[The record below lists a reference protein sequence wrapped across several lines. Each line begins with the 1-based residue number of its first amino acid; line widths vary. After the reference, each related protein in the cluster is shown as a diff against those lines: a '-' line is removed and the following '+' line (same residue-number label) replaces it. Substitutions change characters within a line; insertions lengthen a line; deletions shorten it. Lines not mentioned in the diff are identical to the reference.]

1 MKFKIQNS
9 PIKIILI
16 LVAALAVTLL
26 CSCSSS
32 RQSVTGSMISAD
44 TAYTQSQDTA
54 SMQLSCRD
62 RAVNAGSLELSD
74 IRIEFFPPFTPDPSP
89 FHFHPSP
96 FTLKPYPFNIAA
108 TSPCDTSRPR
118 AQPPENIK
126 HKTENGKRSTG
137 NIKSITIGNLK
148 SNDSTATATDL
159 QLTTE
164 NGQQT
169 TDNIQHTT
177 DTKIQNSKF
186 KIQDYVRFFLILCL
200 VTGIFAGLYSCHRQ
214 K

>member
-9 PIKIILI
+9 PFKIILM

-32 RQSVTGSMISAD
+32 KQSVTGSMISD

-54 SMQLSCRD
+54 SLQLSCRD
-62 RAVNAGSLELSD
+62 RAVNTGSLELSD
-74 IRIEFFPPFTPDPSP
+74 IRIEFFPPFTLNPY
-89 FHFHPSP
+89 P
-96 FTLKPYPFNIAA
+96 FTLAV
-108 TSPCDTSRPR
+108 SPPRDTSRPR

-126 HKTENGKRSTG
+126 HKTYNGQHTKTNDQLK

-148 SNDSTATATDL
+148 ANDSTATATDL
-159 QLTTE
+159 QLTSE
-164 NGQQT
+164 NGQHT
-169 TDNIQHTT
+169 TGNIQHTT
-177 DTKIQNSKF
+177 ENIQHTTKF

>member
-9 PIKIILI
+9 PFKIILI
-16 LVAALAVTLL
+16 LVAALAVTLF
-26 CSCSSS
+26 CSCSSTK
-32 RQSVTGSMISAD
+32 QSVTGSMISD
-44 TAYTQSQDTA
+44 SAYTQSQDTA
-54 SMQLSCRD
+54 SLQLSSSD
-62 RAVNAGSLELSD
+62 RAVNTGSLELSD

-96 FTLKPYPFNIAA
+96 FTLNPYPFTLAVPPPPGPQHP
-108 TSPCDTSRPR
+108 TTKDQRP
-118 AQPPENIK
+118 
-126 HKTENGKRSTG
+126 KTNDQLK

-148 SNDSTATATDL
+148 ANDSTATATDL

-169 TDNIQHTT
+169 TENRQRKS
-177 DTKIQNSKF
+177 DTKIQNSTF
-186 KIQDYVRFFLILCL
+186 NIQDYVRFFLILCL
-200 VTGIFAGLYSCHRQ
+200 VTGIFAGLYSYHRQ

>member
-1 MKFKIQNS
+1 MKFNIQNS
-9 PIKIILI
+9 PFKIILM

-32 RQSVTGSMISAD
+32 KQPVTGSMISD
-44 TAYTQSQDTA
+44 TAYVQSQDTA
-54 SMQLSCRD
+54 SLQLSCSD
-62 RAVNAGSLELSD
+62 RAVNTGSLELSD
-74 IRIEFFPPFTPDPSP
+74 IRIEFYPPLTPQYGHDTPCP
-89 FHFHPSP
+89 HPLP
-96 FTLKPYPFNIAA
+96 AA
-108 TSPCDTSRPR
+108 GTQYGRDTSRPR

-126 HKTENGKRSTG
+126 HKTENGQRKTG

-148 SNDSTATATDL
+148 ANDSTARATDL

-169 TDNIQHTT
+169 TGNIQHTT
-177 DTKIQNSKF
+177 ENIQHTTKSN
-186 KIQDYVRFFLILCL
+186 IQDYVRFFLILCL